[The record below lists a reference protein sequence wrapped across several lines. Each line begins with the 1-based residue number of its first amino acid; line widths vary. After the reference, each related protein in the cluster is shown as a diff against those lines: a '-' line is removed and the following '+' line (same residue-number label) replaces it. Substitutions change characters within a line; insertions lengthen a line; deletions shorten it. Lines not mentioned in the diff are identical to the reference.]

1 MHAFIRG
8 VSWNVT
14 LSDSI
19 CIRSV
24 LRLSEEQ
31 LLLGPPV
38 PTFLFACYLW
48 GSKLNTITTVYS
60 SSDQSTSSAEA
71 QGPIYDFGS
80 LSLQH
85 THTHTHTHTH
95 IYIYYPCFSLFH
107 ISLPNSNLKQNNFI
121 IFWENKTAPKFKIN
135 EIYIKKLLLIS
146 FKFKNKTKFLNKKLL
161 TNGFFLI

>member
-19 CIRSV
+19 CIWSV
-24 LRLSEEQ
+24 LRLSKEK

-48 GSKLNTITTVYS
+48 SSKLNTITTVYS

-85 THTHTHTHTH
+85 THIHTHTHIY
-95 IYIYYPCFSLFH
+95 IYIYYPCFSLD
-107 ISLPNSNLKQNNFI
+107 
-121 IFWENKTAPKFKIN
+121 
-135 EIYIKKLLLIS
+135 
-146 FKFKNKTKFLNKKLL
+146 
-161 TNGFFLI
+161 FLILPLSRVPYIINFLSNDLDPPFVDHPGHYSSACRIEHPF

>member
-1 MHAFIRG
+1 MHALISG
-8 VSWNVT
+8 VSWKVT
-14 LSDSI
+14 LSDRI
-19 CIRSV
+19 CIQFV
-24 LRLSEEQ
+24 LRLSDET

-48 GSKLNTITTVYS
+48 SSKLNTITTVYS

-71 QGPIYDFGS
+71 QGPIYDFGF

-85 THTHTHTHTH
+85 THTHT
-95 IYIYYPCFSLFH
+95 YIYYPCFSLFH

-161 TNGFFLI
+161 TNGFFF